1 MTSDG
6 VTDADWERVHELA
19 LKVVNSSLAD
29 DLSTA
34 ARAQESLI
42 VLLNELDEKYG
53 PKPSLLATRADYV
66 ESASEKK
73 RLLHIA
79 YSEADRI
86 RDHRN
91 REMTAH
97 SLAQFY
103 IDEVGDLDSGAKW
116 LGIWR
121 IELGVEPG
129 EFDRTELTRL
139 EGLLLGTG
147 RA

>member
-1 MTSDG
+1 M
-6 VTDADWERVHELA
+6 
-19 LKVVNSSLAD
+19 
-29 DLSTA
+29 
-34 ARAQESLI
+34 
-42 VLLNELDEKYG
+42 LLNELDEKYG